1 MSDAKA
7 WLDAE
12 APVRHAEIDGAVRTW
27 REAGSGSGVALV
39 LLHGIGSNADSWVG
53 QLAAFAPERRVVAWN
68 APGYGGSTPLAP
80 AAPVAADYAR
90 ALFGLL
96 DHLGIA
102 RCVLVGQSLGAIMAS
117 AAARIAPGRVAA
129 LVLASPATGYGVPAG
144 GELPETITRRI
155 ADIRELG
162 PRGMADRRAMRLVT
176 DAASTEVR
184 AMVHGAM
191 AAVTLDGY
199 EAAVRMLA
207 GSDLPGLLHD
217 VTVPGLVVWGA
228 SDVVTPPAGCRRIA
242 EAFTGAAHVEVPGLG
257 HAFATEDP
265 EQFNAA
271 IRPVLAAA
279 DKGN

>member
-1 MSDAKA
+1 MIDAQA

-27 REAGSGSGVALV
+27 REAGSGAGVPLV
-39 LLHGIGSNADSWVG
+39 LLHGIGSNADGWVG

-68 APGYGGSTPLAP
+68 APGYGGSTPLAS
-80 AAPVAADYAR
+80 AAPIAADYAR
-90 ALFGLL
+90 ALIGLL

-117 AAARIAPGRVAA
+117 AAARIVPGRVAA
-129 LVLASPATGYGVPAG
+129 LVLASPATGYGVPPG

-176 DAASTEVR
+176 EAASTEVR

-199 EAAVRMLA
+199 EAAVRLLA
-207 GSDLPGLLHD
+207 GSDLPGLLD
-217 VTVPGLVVWGA
+217 GVTVPGLVIWGGA
-228 SDVVTPPAGCRRIA
+228 DVVTPPAGCRGIA
-242 EAFTGAAHVEVPGLG
+242 EAFVGAAHFEVPGLG
-257 HAFATEDP
+257 HAFATEGP